1 MRDGRWSALARAR
14 IAALA
19 ALGVA
24 LGVALLATEARAQL
38 ATGLQLSTGA
48 VGSDGDGQ
56 WRGSSE
62 LAAWLRYDRPWL
74 TATLEGA
81 AAGEE
86 RARWA
91 YGGLLTTT
99 LFAPSWNGLR
109 PSVSLAA
116 AQQDAPLGGSVL
128 ESQGVIRLGF
138 HRAASGGW
146 VGGGW
151 GTARLTGAAR
161 NAEASPASP
170 LLPAGWSTE
179 VGGWHQFGDAVVRLS
194 VASRARS
201 LDALP
206 GSPRAVA
213 IGPLRY
219 DPSSRTYVADTMRV
233 TSDRWSEAEA
243 GVYWAHGRWSL
254 DAAIGRP
261 LSGVATGSIWTR
273 LDATLALNDRV
284 ALLVGGGAAPAELSL
299 VAPDRRRLTVG
310 FRWTRAPLPHAAT
323 PAIEPVA
330 AAFRVERADARR
342 ARIFVRVPAARTVEL
357 GADFTRWQPVALE
370 RTAPDEWSITLP
382 ISPGTY
388 HVNLRVNG
396 GNWIAPPG
404 LPRVRD
410 DFAGVVGLVVVH

>member
-1 MRDGRWSALARAR
+1 MRHGRWSALHRAR
-14 IAALA
+14 SVALA
-19 ALGVA
+19 TLGIVV
-24 LGVALLATEARAQL
+24 LTTQARAQL
-38 ATGLQLSTGA
+38 TTGLQLSTGA
-48 VGSDGDGQ
+48 VGSDAGGQ
-56 WRGSSE
+56 WRGASE
-62 LAAWLRYDRPWL
+62 LAAWLRFDRPWVM
-74 TATLEGA
+74 ATLEGA
-81 AAGEE
+81 TAGEE
-86 RARWA
+86 RTRWA

-99 LFAPSWNGLR
+99 LFAPAWNGFR
-109 PSVSLAA
+109 PSFSLAA
-116 AQQDAPLGGSVL
+116 AQQDAPLGGSVV
-128 ESQGVIRLGF
+128 ESQGVIRLAF
-138 HRAASGGW
+138 HRAASGAW

-151 GTARLTGAAR
+151 GTARLTGDLRGAADD
-161 NAEASPASP
+161 PASP

-201 LDALP
+201 LDVLP

-213 IGPLRY
+213 IGPLHY
-219 DPSSRTYVADTMRV
+219 DPSSRMYVADTMRV

-243 GVYWAHGRWSL
+243 GVYWSRGRWAL

-261 LSGVATGSIWTR
+261 LTGIATGSIWTR
-273 LDATLALNDRV
+273 LDATLALNNRV
-284 ALLVGGGAAPAELSL
+284 ALIVGGGAAPAELSL
-299 VAPDRRRLTVG
+299 LAPDRRRLTVG
-310 FRWTRAPLPHAAT
+310 FRWTRAPLSRAAA

-330 AAFRVERADARR
+330 AAFRVERADSRR
-342 ARIFVRVPAARTVEL
+342 VRIFVHVPSARTVEL
-357 GADFTRWQPVALE
+357 GADFTRWQPVALD
-370 RTAPDEWSITLP
+370 RAAPDEWSITLP